1 MPILLILLTTQ
12 LCAIYISA
20 MAIPPVVSAATNS
33 TFKITKPASSFD
45 SALSITQLPDVPI
58 GPSQAEHS
66 AVRIDNAP
74 EEVKRRTGAGNRKSG
89 KSVKMPMGGM
99 QCTVM

>member
-1 MPILLILLTTQ
+1 
-12 LCAIYISA
+12 
-20 MAIPPVVSAATNS
+20 MAIRPVLSSATNS
-33 TFKITKPASSFD
+33 TFKVIKPVSSFD
-45 SALSITQLPDVPI
+45 SASSITQLPDVSIRPT
-58 GPSQAEHS
+58 QADHS

-74 EEVKRRTGAGNRKSG
+74 EEVMRRTTASKRKIG